1 MVNPLHVRHSSVP
14 LVGRGS
20 SLPPSLVLSTISIEP
35 DSGPGVVLTRN
46 MSYASKRI
54 QAIALKPSK
63 WTPTFSFS
71 KATYNHNMQKDA
83 QAKDLIKHY
92 FQHFLFSTP
101 QVSHAPGKVSFRLYI
116 HSNPELKPST
126 AATTDYN
133 LDKFRGYLGKVYGPA
148 KKVEL
153 EVTPLSA
160 PYLNAEIAAQF
171 LVLSSKKRSFATLTN
186 KFMKTTP
193 LTDVVAGLK
202 MQVSG
207 RLGRRKGAGRSSR
220 ITRQKG
226 KLGFASFT
234 SRVDAARCEFKNRN
248 GKIGVV
254 VWIRSGEKR
263 LVPGINHE
271 GRMRTFIQQW
281 RDRKL
286 AEKNGNTAL
295 PMPKAPASQPTA

>member
-1 MVNPLHVRHSSVP
+1 
-14 LVGRGS
+14 
-20 SLPPSLVLSTISIEP
+20 
-35 DSGPGVVLTRN
+35 
-46 MSYASKRI
+46 MSYASRKI

-71 KATYNHNMQKDA
+71 KASYNNNLQKDTQA
-83 QAKDLIKHY
+83 QNLIKHY

-101 QVSHAPGKVSFRLYI
+101 QVSHSPGKVSFRLYI
-116 HSNPELKPST
+116 HANSELKPSK

-133 LDKFRGYLGKVYGPA
+133 LDKFKTFLSKVYGSR

-153 EVTPLSA
+153 QVTPLSA

-171 LVLSSKKRSFATLTN
+171 LVLSSKKKSFATLTN
-186 KFMKTTP
+186 KFMKSTP
-193 LTDVVAGLK
+193 LGEVVAGVK

-226 KLGFASFT
+226 KLGFATYT

-263 LVPGINHE
+263 LVPGLNSE
-271 GRMRTFIQQW
+271 GRMRTFIQEW
-281 RDRKL
+281 RNRKL
-286 AEKNGNTAL
+286 AEQVNSETSPSL
-295 PMPKAPASQPTA
+295 PAPSS

>member
-1 MVNPLHVRHSSVP
+1 
-14 LVGRGS
+14 
-20 SLPPSLVLSTISIEP
+20 
-35 DSGPGVVLTRN
+35 
-46 MSYASKRI
+46 MSYASRRI
-54 QAIALKPSK
+54 QAIALRPSK

-71 KATYNHNMQKDA
+71 KAVYNNNLQKDA
-83 QAKDLIKHY
+83 QSIGLIKHY

-116 HSNPELKPST
+116 HSNPELKPVKASMEQ
-126 AATTDYN
+126 YN
-133 LDKFRGYLGKVYGPA
+133 LDKFKTFLAKVYGSN
-148 KKVEL
+148 KKIEL

-171 LVLSSKKRSFATLTN
+171 LVLSSKKKSFSTLTN
-186 KFMKTTP
+186 KFMKSTP
-193 LTDVVAGLK
+193 LSDVVEGLK

-220 ITRQKG
+220 VTRQKG
-226 KLGFASFT
+226 KLGFASYT

-263 LVPGINHE
+263 LVPGLNRE
-271 GRMRTFIQQW
+271 ARMRTFIREW

-286 AEKNGNTAL
+286 AEQASAATSSSEKAL
-295 PMPKAPASQPTA
+295 TP